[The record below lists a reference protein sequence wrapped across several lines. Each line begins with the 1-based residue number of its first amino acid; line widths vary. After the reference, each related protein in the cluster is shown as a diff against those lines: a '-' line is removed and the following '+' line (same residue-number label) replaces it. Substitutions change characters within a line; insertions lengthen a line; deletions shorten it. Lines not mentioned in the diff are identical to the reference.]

1 MPPDVRPNPAL
12 LAAIIAST
20 SRRAEH
26 RCKAR
31 EHASS
36 PVVQAYLC
44 CLGVQMLRESDQA
57 TAEAIQYSEDT
68 DASSFTEESQDCCKL
83 VITS

>member
-1 MPPDVRPNPAL
+1 MPPDVRPNRTQ
-12 LAAIIAST
+12 LATIVPST

-31 EHASS
+31 VRASS

-44 CLGVQMLRESDQA
+44 CLGVQMPRESDLA
-57 TAEAIQYSEDT
+57 TAEASQCSEDT
-68 DASSFTEESQDCCKL
+68 GANSFAEESQDCCKL
-83 VITS
+83 RITS